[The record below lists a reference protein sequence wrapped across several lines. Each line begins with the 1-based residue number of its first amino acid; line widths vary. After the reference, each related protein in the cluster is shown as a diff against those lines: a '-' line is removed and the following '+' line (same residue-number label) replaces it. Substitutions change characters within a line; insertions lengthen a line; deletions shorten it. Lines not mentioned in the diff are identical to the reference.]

1 MRDDEQ
7 VTMWA
12 LAARFGDPEATES
25 FVRGTL
31 RDVRRYVTH
40 LSGDARAADDL
51 VQDTYLRALRG
62 LPGFEGR
69 SPARIWLLAIARR
82 VVADRFRTAS
92 ARPRVA
98 DVEDWQ
104 SAVEGE
110 QPRGLPGFEEGVVL
124 SELLAAL
131 PADRREAFVLTQLLG
146 LPYAEAAAVA
156 GCPVGTVRSRVA
168 RARETLIGLLG
179 AAEADGQREPRR
191 ERDPE
196 RGAPSLTGSPT

>member
-31 RDVRRYVTH
+31 CDVRRYVTH

-62 LPGFEGR
+62 LPGFQGR

-82 VVADRFRTAS
+82 VVADRFRAAS

-104 SAVEGE
+104 SAVEEG

-146 LPYAEAAAVA
+146 LPYAEAAAVV

-168 RARETLIGLLG
+168 RARGTLIDLLG
-179 AAEADGQREPRR
+179 AAETDGRTGPCRAADPGE
-191 ERDPE
+191 
-196 RGAPSLTGSPT
+196 GAPSLTGSRA